1 MSLSDRRH
9 ERQQE
14 VTAGSSSVVAF
25 PPLGNQSASMNAPPR
40 DREAARRF
48 LDLLDPAAREFTFQ
62 TFHDRTSG
70 QSADPSLAR
79 ATSDRDE
86 VIRLYARGA
95 GVYVTV
101 NETDLAGRK
110 SENIKR
116 LRALWQEDDAG
127 HGGPFPLD
135 PSLVVES
142 SPGKFHRYWLV
153 ADHWAADEQGRMDF
167 AGVMERLVESYG
179 SDKNAKDISRVL
191 RLPGFLHRK
200 DPARPH
206 MVHIIEASE
215 RRYTREEIMRAFPP
229 AEREKPRQE
238 RREFH
243 PGDCDEERVADAL
256 RVIPADD
263 RDIWLQVGMALKD
276 ELGDRGRPLW
286 DNWSSTCKEKFK
298 DRHQE
303 RTWRS
308 FRRNGIGIGT
318 LFYHAQQHGWSPPRR
333 DPPTGTGTTSV
344 ASVASVAPVAW
355 PQMDQAA
362 FQGLAGEVVEAIEPH
377 SEADPVA
384 LLIQSLTVAGN
395 LMGRTAYWRVED
407 DRHHANLFAVLVG
420 ESAKAR
426 KGTSLGRAR
435 AIARNADQAWSDDR
449 LKGGLSSGEGLINE
463 VRDERREWDR
473 KEGREEIVDPGIADK
488 RLMVVEPEFASVL
501 AVSERQGN
509 TLSQLIRR
517 AWDGDKLSTMVKHS
531 PLRATGA
538 HISIIGHITIDELRA
553 CLTRTEAAN
562 GFANR
567 FLFPL
572 VRRSKELPFGG
583 SLDDSVTIE
592 LGERLRERAMSA
604 QGIGRVEM
612 TAPAQEQWKAVYSKL
627 SAPQPGLLGAV
638 VARAEAQVIRL
649 ALTYALL
656 DGSGQIDAPH
666 LKAAL
671 AVWEYCESSAAFI
684 FGDLLGDPVADEIA
698 RALQHA
704 GPVGMTRT
712 HIRDLFGRHRS
723 ADRIGAALALLA
735 TRGRAR
741 LESRSTGGRPVE
753 IWFAAREQSNG

>member
-1 MSLSDRRH
+1 MSSLLTH
-9 ERQQE
+9 
-14 VTAGSSSVVAF
+14 GSSSAVI
-25 PPLGNQSASMNAPPR
+25 LRLRTDQTASTNVPPR
-40 DREAARRF
+40 DRDAASRFLRF
-48 LDLLDPAAREFTFQ
+48 LDPSAQDFTFQ
-62 TFHDRTSG
+62 TFDDDRSNG
-70 QSADPSLAR
+70 HVSNGKLAR
-79 ATSDRDE
+79 DTSDRNE
-86 VIRLYARGA
+86 VLGLYERGA
-95 GVYVTV
+95 GVFITI
-101 NETDLAGRK
+101 NKTDLTGRK
-110 SENIKR
+110 SENIKAIR
-116 LRALWQEDDAG
+116 SIWQEDDGG

-135 PSLVVES
+135 PSCVVES
-142 SPGKFHRYWLV
+142 SPGHFRRYWFV
-153 ADHWAADEQGRMDF
+153 SDHWPADEQGRADF
-167 AGVMERLVESYG
+167 AAVMARMVESYG
-179 SDKNAKDISRVL
+179 CDKNAKDICRVL

-200 DPARPH
+200 DPTRPH
-206 MVHIIEASE
+206 MVRIVEDSG
-215 RRYTREEIMRAFPP
+215 RRYGREEIMRAFPP
-229 AEREKPRQE
+229 VERETHRISNEWRANDGDGE
-238 RREFH
+238 RI
-243 PGDCDEERVADAL
+243 ADAL
-256 RVIPADD
+256 RTIPADD
-263 RDIWLQVGMALKD
+263 REIWLQVGMALKD
-276 ELGDRGRPLW
+276 ELGDNGRPIW
-286 DNWSSTCKEKFK
+286 DRWAATCPDKFK
-298 DRHQE
+298 DRDQD

-463 VRDERREWDR
+463 VRDERREWNR
-473 KEGREEIVDPGIADK
+473 KEGREEIADPGIADK

-583 SLDDSVTIE
+583 SLDDSVTVE

-638 VARAEAQVIRL
+638 VARGEAQVVRL

-656 DGSGQIDAPH
+656 DGSGQIDVPH
-666 LKAAL
+666 LQAAL
-671 AVWEYCESSAAFI
+671 AVWEYCETSAAFI

>member
-1 MSLSDRRH
+1 MSLTPS
-9 ERQQE
+9 
-14 VTAGSSSVVAF
+14 SSSVVPF
-25 PPLGNQSASMNAPPR
+25 PSDQPGSATGPER
-40 DREAARRF
+40 DRSAAAQF
-48 LDLLDPAAREFTFQ
+48 LRLLDPAARDFSFQ
-62 TFHDRTSG
+62 TFHDLMKG
-70 QSADPSLAR
+70 QDADPSLAR
-79 ATSDRDE
+79 STTDRTE
-86 VIRLYARGA
+86 VLRLYERGA
-95 GVYVTV
+95 GAYVTI
-101 NETDLAGRK
+101 NETDLAGRS

-116 LRALWQEDDAG
+116 VRAIWQEDDEG

-142 SPGKFHRYWLV
+142 SPGKFHRYWLI
-153 ADHWAADEQGRMDF
+153 ADHWPADEQGRADF
-167 AGVMERLVESYG
+167 AAVMQRMVESYG
-179 SDKNAKDISRVL
+179 SDQNAKDICRVL

-200 DPARPH
+200 DPTRSH
-206 MVHIIEASE
+206 MVRIVEDSG
-215 RRYTREEIMRAFPP
+215 RRYGREEIMRAFPP
-229 AEREKPRQE
+229 VERETHRISNEWRANDGDGE
-238 RREFH
+238 RI
-243 PGDCDEERVADAL
+243 ADAL
-256 RVIPADD
+256 RTIPADD
-263 RDIWLQVGMALKD
+263 REIWLQVGMALKD
-276 ELGDRGRPLW
+276 ELGDRGRLMW
-286 DNWSSTCKEKFK
+286 DNWSATCPDKFK
-298 DRHQE
+298 DRDQD

-463 VRDERREWDR
+463 VRDERREWNR
-473 KEGREEIVDPGIADK
+473 KEGREEIADPGIADK

-583 SLDDSVTIE
+583 SLDDSVTVE

-638 VARAEAQVIRL
+638 VARGEAQVVRL

-656 DGSGQIDAPH
+656 DGSGQIDVPH
-666 LKAAL
+666 LQAAL
-671 AVWEYCESSAAFI
+671 AVWEYCETSAAFI

-712 HIRDLFGRHRS
+712 AIRDLFGRHRS